1 MGAERKWLLDGGA
14 SGVVSDRGIAF
25 SPGCPPLDR
34 LRFVKSPATLALL
47 ATFALTAT
55 AAHGHASLQRAEP
68 GIESKLKRSPA
79 QVKLYF
85 TERVEPGYSS
95 VRVVNEHD
103 QQVDRRDSQV
113 DPSNRTL
120 LRVTL
125 PPLPPGT
132 YRVLWRVLSID
143 ADITEGNFTF
153 RIE

>member
-1 MGAERKWLLDGGA
+1 
-14 SGVVSDRGIAF
+14 
-25 SPGCPPLDR
+25 
-34 LRFVKSPATLALL
+34 VKSPATLALAL
-47 ATFALTAT
+47 ATVALTAT

-68 GIESKLKRSPA
+68 GVESKLKRSPA

-95 VRVVNEHD
+95 VRVVNEHG
-103 QQVDRRDSQV
+103 QQVDRRDNRV
-113 DPSNRTL
+113 DPSNPTL

-132 YRVLWRVLSID
+132 YRVIWRVLSID